1 MLKPDHGQARLRRL
15 ARSDHRGCG
24 NGARPAAME
33 SVRAADSVCSLLT
46 RPGPRRRGFFL
57 RKSGRP
63 DLRWGGLA
71 TGGQSRW
78 LITVW
83 LEVRV
88 LPSPPRSLPNREI
101 SQRLPTSPQLA
112 GFCGCVWVSAE
123 TVSGLN
129 AILGVVSL
137 GRGISFPRCRSILDK
152 TCACSCARRC
162 FYVTPRCPRRPSANS
177 IVYPSGS

>member
-1 MLKPDHGQARLRRL
+1 MVKRDCGDWPGAIIVAAATERVLLQWNQFGRQT
-15 ARSDHRGCG
+15 RSAPSSRVPGRG
-24 NGARPAAME
+24 GAA
-33 SVRAADSVCSLLT
+33 L
-46 RPGPRRRGFFL
+46 FL